1 MLDINYN
8 QAEKVITMTFNGRMD
23 TMAVMKLNDLIGENP
38 ILINRKTDDRVVFDV
53 GGVDY
58 IASSFIRIC
67 VNHAKQ
73 AGPGNFSMV
82 NCQPFVKKTFKIS
95 GLDDVLNIR

>member
-8 QAEKVITMTFNGRMD
+8 QSERIITLTFNGRMD
-23 TMAVMKLNDLIGENP
+23 TMAVMKMNDLIGGNP
-38 ILINRKTDDRVVFDV
+38 IMINRKTDDHVVFDV

-67 VNHAKQ
+67 VNHAKL